1 MAQSRSLAGQAQRF
15 AASGVLAT
23 GLHALVAAG
32 FMNLV
37 APIPML
43 ANGIAF
49 AVATAFSYVINT
61 LWSFSKPPRGR
72 NLFRFVQVAAI
83 GCFLAVGIS
92 GVAQHFGLSYVVG
105 ILAVV
110 CIVPPITF
118 ILHGLW
124 TYR

>member
-1 MAQSRSLAGQAQRF
+1 MAQSRGLAWRAQRY
-15 AASGVLAT
+15 ATSGVLAT

-49 AVATAFSYVINT
+49 TVATAFSYVINT
-61 LWSFSKPPRGR
+61 LWSFSQPRRGR
-72 NLFRFVQVAAI
+72 NLFRFVLVATI

-92 GVAQHFGLSYVVG
+92 GAAQYYGLSYVAG

-110 CIVPPITF
+110 CIVPPFTF
-118 ILHGLW
+118 LLHGFW